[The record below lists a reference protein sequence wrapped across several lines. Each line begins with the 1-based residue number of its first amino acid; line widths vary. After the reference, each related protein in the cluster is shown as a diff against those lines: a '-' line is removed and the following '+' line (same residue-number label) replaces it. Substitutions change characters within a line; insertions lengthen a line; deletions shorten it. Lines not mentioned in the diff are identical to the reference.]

1 MSSRSVRAVGVTC
14 EYVLYDYLI
23 HLPYFSVRTL
33 LSPALY
39 LFGFGLGV
47 GTLMRTGSSAYF
59 VFIFTGVLMISVMQA
74 TYTHFSTEIMVA
86 RRGDKYLELLMMVA
100 PISSLEAVAGYLFAS
115 IFISL
120 FAAGCFIAVA
130 LLLVPGLNVA
140 LWWLLG
146 FSTGLG
152 VFFAALGIIIGVIF
166 TDTKKFTTANTL
178 ILLPLSFLCG
188 VFFPLDVFPQA
199 IRYVL
204 ELIPLTQAVEGL
216 RSGTPLLH
224 LLYVWVLA
232 LVMAVITAKVF
243 KHKIVS

>member
-47 GTLMRTGSSAYF
+47 GALMRTGSGFYF
-59 VFIFTGVLMISVMQA
+59 EFIFPGVLMISVMQA

-100 PISSLEAVAGYLFAS
+100 PISPLEAVAGYLFAS

-130 LLLVPGLNVA
+130 LLLVPELTVA
-140 LWWLLG
+140 TWWLLG
-146 FSTGLG
+146 FSAGLG

-166 TDTKKFTTANTL
+166 TDTQKFSTANTL

-216 RSGTPLLH
+216 RSSTPLLH
-224 LLYVWVLA
+224 LLYVWALA
-232 LVMAVITAKVF
+232 LVTAVIAAKVF
-243 KHKIVS
+243 KRKIVS

>member
-59 VFIFTGVLMISVMQA
+59 EFIFPGVLMISVMQA

-204 ELIPLTQAVEGL
+204 ELIPLTQVVEGL

>member
-1 MSSRSVRAVGVTC
+1 MSRSICAVGVTC

-47 GTLMRTGSSAYF
+47 GALMRTGSGSYF
-59 VFIFTGVLMISVMQA
+59 EFIFPGVLMISVMQA

-86 RRGDKYLELLMMVA
+86 RRGDKYLELLMMLA
-100 PISSLEAVAGYLFAS
+100 PISPLEAVAGYLFAS

-130 LLLVPGLNVA
+130 LLLVPELTVA
-140 LWWLLG
+140 TWWLLG
-146 FSTGLG
+146 FSAGLG

-166 TDTKKFTTANTL
+166 TDTKKFSTANTL

-216 RSGTPLLH
+216 RSSTPLLH
-224 LLYVWVLA
+224 LLYVWA
-232 LVMAVITAKVF
+232 LAVITAVIAAKVF
-243 KHKIVS
+243 KRKIVS